1 MQRDKKPEIFSVLD
15 DQGMIVLPGIGC
27 FILDHKPATINHLD
41 KKIYPPAPKIDFT
54 LPPFENK
61 NIPQEGFIGSSD
73 YTYVLK
79 NLGEEIGKKLDNRLI
94 INLEELGQL
103 FKDSSHHIHFL
114 KDESSILEGDS
125 RYLPSLD
132 IEYTDIN
139 KGDLKEKLEHAQSS
153 VLPIYIDETQP
164 TITEIEPEPVR
175 EYVTDTEPLKGF
187 TVERHF
193 KTLPYSTYRWFFWGI
208 LLTFG
213 LTFCGYFAKKFYE
226 QWQSKHVVYVGSK
239 ATSEYPD
246 TGANFVQGDQ
256 EIDYAA
262 DITIKP
268 EDNIVISSP
277 SAQEENKNISELE
290 ALKKVRK
297 IVPVAK
303 PIKPE
308 KQNTLPDSI
317 DSTIKGR
324 SDIKSQ
330 IEKSNPPKKI
340 EVAPKKLAQSYI
352 VVGLFSSQANANKM
366 AVKAKSK
373 GFIPKVVKSNSNW
386 RVILPENLSTK
397 NKNLELVRKTLEKG
411 AFKS

>member
-1 MQRDKKPEIFSVLD
+1 MQREKKPEIFSVLD

-27 FILDHKPATINHLD
+27 FVLDHKPAVINHLD

-61 NIPQEGFIGSSD
+61 NIAQEGFIGSSD
-73 YTYVLK
+73 YNYVLK
-79 NLGEEIGKKLDNRLI
+79 NLGKEIGEKLDNRLI

-103 FKDSSHHIHFL
+103 FKDSSQHIHFL

-139 KGDLKEKLEHAQSS
+139 KGDLKEKLEHVQSN
-153 VLPIYIDETQP
+153 VLPIYIEEPDP
-164 TITEIEPEPVR
+164 INTEIETEPVR
-175 EYVTDTEPLKGF
+175 EYTTDSEPLRGF
-187 TVERHF
+187 TIERHF

-226 QWQSKHVVYVGSK
+226 QWQRKHVVYVGSK

-268 EDNIVISSP
+268 EDNIVTTQP
-277 SAQEENKNISELE
+277 AQEETNDISELE

-297 IVPVAK
+297 IVPVTK
-303 PIKPE
+303 PIKIE

-330 IEKSNPPKKI
+330 LDKSNPKKEI
-340 EVAPKKLAQSYI
+340 EVATKPITKSYI

-366 AVKAKSK
+366 AAKAKNK
-373 GFIPKVVKSNSNW
+373 GFIPKVVQSKNNW
-386 RVILPENLSTK
+386 RVILPENLSAK
-397 NKNLELVRKTLEKG
+397 NRNLELVRKTLEKG

>member
-330 IEKSNPPKKI
+330 IEKSNPPKKSRWHQ
-340 EVAPKKLAQSYI
+340 K
-352 VVGLFSSQANANKM
+352 
-366 AVKAKSK
+366 
-373 GFIPKVVKSNSNW
+373 NW
-386 RVILPENLSTK
+386 PNL
-397 NKNLELVRKTLEKG
+397 TL
-411 AFKS
+411 